1 MPYGL
6 IQEMEQLFYKDR
18 LRELG
23 LSSFERR
30 LQGDPIMAFQYLKE
44 GYKKE
49 GDILFNWVC

>member
-18 LRELG
+18 LRKLG

-30 LQGDPIMAFQYLKE
+30 LQGDPIMVFQYLKE